1 MGVEHAS
8 DAAVWRLDERTALV
22 QTVDFFTPIVDDP
35 RTFGRIAAANALS
48 DVYAVGGKPL
58 TALALGSPSTEGVSE
73 PRGATSDGGAA
84 AARGSAA
91 TPAGPVN
98 SGAPTGVDASG
109 SS

>member
-1 MGVEHAS
+1 M
-8 DAAVWRLDERTALV
+8 AAKPKAKPSSPARADRTSAVVTTTLILLTALGV
-22 QTVDFFTPIVDDP
+22 VTIFWE
-35 RTFGRIAAANALS
+35 
-48 DVYAVGGKPL
+48 PL

-73 PRGATSDGGAA
+73 PRGATSDDGAA
-84 AARGSAA
+84 AARGSTA